1 MRLTIERL
9 RALILVAALLLLAAL
24 VGFLAFG
31 KWKSHFVS
39 HDLPQKLGLDIQ
51 QESDGVTF
59 SHALGAHAQFKVK
72 ASKVVQLKQGN
83 ALLHNVKIEIYGED
97 GNRVDRIEGNEFEYD
112 QKTGL
117 AKATGPVEITLARP
131 DTAPA
136 SASKT
141 DVSKT
146 GSDRTGSSKAS
157 ANKADGQVHI
167 KTTLLTF
174 NWNTG
179 IASTTQK
186 VDFSTAQGTGSSIG
200 STYDSRGGYLEL
212 DHNVQMNSIRNGEAV
227 QVNADHAEF
236 AHSNMLCT
244 LYSATASYH
253 DSKATA
259 GQARIEFRAD
269 GTAVQLDATGGFT
282 LTTATGSRIV
292 APHGTL
298 EFDEHSQPRHGHLSN
313 GVTMDSLAHGRLTHG
328 SATSADLEFTPQGSL
343 HHAHLEQNVT
353 LHTVEDTMT
362 AGTHPEPLHLERNW
376 HSPVAEIDFR
386 NAGKGNTEPS
396 ALTGTGGVELT
407 SHSQRGKEPASDAHM
422 HADRVDGQFTS
433 RSTLSALTGTGHA
446 TMEQNTASGA
456 HQTATGER
464 IQARF
469 GSMGNKGQNQLQA
482 AVLEQHVLLT
492 QLQPSKAGAPAPAPL
507 RATAGRAEYAGDG
520 QWLHLTVNPRVDQ
533 GGMQL
538 TADKIDVSEE
548 SGDAFAHGN
557 VKATWS
563 QSAQPGQHA
572 PTLGGQDPAHV
583 VSAEAEVHQSQNG
596 QDATFRGHARLWQ
609 QANAVTA
616 PTIVLK
622 RQQQTLEAYSS
633 DRNEPVRVT
642 MLNNQQHS
650 NAKQQQNTPTVLRV
664 RGGNLKYTDSNRT
677 AFMQGGALGPVI
689 AETSAATTQS
699 SEVELH
705 LAQASNHAS
714 AGSAQ
719 VEQLIARGH
728 VTVSSEGRHGT
739 GEQLTYTG
747 SSGEYV
753 LTGANGSTPKLTD
766 PEHGTV
772 SGQALIFHSRDDSV
786 SIEGRGQKTTT
797 NTYAPR

>member
-1 MRLTIERL
+1 VRLTIERL

-39 HDLPQKLGLDIQ
+39 HDLPKRLGLDIQ

-72 ASKVVQLKQGN
+72 AAKLIQLKQGN

-117 AKATGPVEITLARP
+117 AKATGPVEITLTRP
-131 DTAPA
+131 DAAPA
-136 SASKT
+136 DASKT
-141 DVSKT
+141 
-146 GSDRTGSSKAS
+146 G
-157 ANKADGQVHI
+157 ANKTSSEKTDGQVHI

-212 DHNVQMNSIRNGEAV
+212 EHNVQMNSSRNGESV

-236 AHSNMLCT
+236 AHNNMLCT
-244 LYSATASYH
+244 LYSATANYH

-259 GQARIEFRAD
+259 GEARIEFRAD
-269 GTAVQLDATGGFT
+269 GTAVQLDASGGFT
-282 LTTATGSRIV
+282 LTTATGSRIA

-298 EFDEHSQPRHGHLSN
+298 EFDDHNQPRHGHLSN

-328 SATSADLEFTPQGSL
+328 SATAADLEFTPQGSL

-353 LHTVEDTMT
+353 LHTAEDTVT
-362 AGTHPEPLHLERNW
+362 GGTHPAALHLERNW

-386 NAGKGNTEPS
+386 NTGKGNTEPS
-396 ALTGTGGVELT
+396 ALTGTGGVELI
-407 SHSQRGKEPASDAHM
+407 SHSQRGKEPASDARM
-422 HADRVDGQFTS
+422 HADRMDGQFANG
-433 RSTLSALTGTGHA
+433 STLSTLTGTGHA

-469 GSMGNKGQNQLQA
+469 GSLGNKGQNQLQS

-492 QLQPSKAGAPAPAPL
+492 QLQPAAKAGAPAPAPL
-507 RATAGRAEYAGDG
+507 RATADRAEYAGDG
-520 QWLHLTVNPRVDQ
+520 QWLHLTIHPRVDQ

-563 QSAQPGQHA
+563 QSTQQGQQQGQHA

-616 PTIVLK
+616 PIIVLQH
-622 RQQQTLEAYSS
+622 QQQTLEAYSS

-642 MLNNQQHS
+642 MLNSQPPHPGS
-650 NAKQQQNTPTVLRV
+650 KQPQNTPTVLRV
-664 RGGNLKYTDSNRT
+664 RGGHLKYTDSNRT

-689 AETSAATTQS
+689 AETSSVTTQS

-705 LAQASNHAS
+705 LAQANSHAS

-747 SSGEYV
+747 STGEYV
-753 LTGANGSTPKLTD
+753 LTGANGATPRLTD